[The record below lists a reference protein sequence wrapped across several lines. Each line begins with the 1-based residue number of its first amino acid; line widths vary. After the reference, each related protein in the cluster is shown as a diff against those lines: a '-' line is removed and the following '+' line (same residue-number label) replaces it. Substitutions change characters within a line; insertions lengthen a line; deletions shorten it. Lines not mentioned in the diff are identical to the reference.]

1 MELCRQS
8 PDGPEPPEATIYSV
22 GRKDELSAVPPQVTR
37 GPGTGWAGH
46 EGVVGL
52 ERCCR
57 RISISSL
64 NEECSFLQRRQ
75 SRGPGV

>member
-1 MELCRQS
+1 MQAKPRWPGAPRSDYLLCRQ
-8 PDGPEPPEATIYSV
+8 E
-22 GRKDELSAVPPQVTR
+22 GRTQRSPPQVTR

>member
-1 MELCRQS
+1 MQAKPRWPGAPGSDYLLCRQEGRTQRS
-8 PDGPEPPEATIYSV
+8 PP
-22 GRKDELSAVPPQVTR
+22 RVTR